1 MWTVESHQL
10 AQRAGK
16 RGIIYGDAAFP
27 GDLKVEHVSCTLP
40 EPAGPITRTPNLLIL
55 ALLRWMDNNCEA

>member
-1 MWTVESHQL
+1 MRQAVFFQ
-10 AQRAGK
+10 GV
-16 RGIIYGDAAFP
+16 

-55 ALLRWMDNNCEA
+55 ALLGTEDGRGLGR